1 MRKVNLSEFQ
11 NLPTSEVAR
20 LVRETGPKVCVF
32 PINGTRRW
40 FMLEYPEEA
49 AAADLGDAYL
59 RITWQRQIE
68 IYKMFFEH
76 GVDTLLTPIFGPDL
90 LSRGDEY
97 VGLVMPGLLWCAQ
110 NQDILDFY
118 EAYDVRVRVYG
129 DTRRYLQNTPYA
141 RVLDAYEDLA
151 RRTAAHR
158 GHRLFFGVC
167 AHDAS
172 ETVAEIGVHF
182 YQEHGRLP
190 TRCEI
195 VEAYYGEY
203 VEPVSFFIGFDRFTA
218 FDMPLVATGNED
230 LYFTVSPS
238 PYLDARGLRAILYD
252 HLYTRRVDE
261 TNYAGVSPES
271 WKTLADFY
279 ALNRQHVLGLGG
291 RYLSGNFWYPLP
303 QVEIPPQMAKDNDRP
318 E

>member
-1 MRKVNLSEFQ
+1 
-11 NLPTSEVAR
+11 
-20 LVRETGPKVCVF
+20 VF

-40 FMLEYPEEA
+40 FMLEHAEEA
-49 AAADLGDAYL
+49 TADPGGTYL

-68 IYKMFFEH
+68 MYRMFFEH

-97 VGLVMPGLLWCAQ
+97 AQIVMPGLLWCAR
-110 NQDILDFY
+110 NQDILSFY
-118 EAYDVRVRVYG
+118 ETTDVRVRVYG

-141 RVLDAYEDLA
+141 CVLDAYEDLA
-151 RRTAAHR
+151 RRTATHR

-167 AHDAS
+167 AHDAT
-172 ETVAEIGVHF
+172 ETVAEIAVHF
-182 YQEHGRLP
+182 YQERGRLP
-190 TRCEI
+190 TKREI

-238 PYLDARGLRAILYD
+238 PYLDIHGLREILYD
-252 HLYTRRVDE
+252 HLFTRRVDE
-261 TNYAGVSPES
+261 SGYGELAPEDWAWMKGFYRANLGSIMGIGMQRGGV
-271 WKTLADFY
+271 
-279 ALNRQHVLGLGG
+279 
-291 RYLSGNFWYPLP
+291 WYPLP
-303 QVEIPPQMAKDNDRP
+303 QVQLPTGLTR
-318 E
+318 